1 MEEREGGREGEA
13 CYCWRVKLGREK
25 KHGQAIDR
33 WIHGRRLSI
42 VSYE

>member
-1 MEEREGGREGEA
+1 MEEREGGREKPVTVGGLNWGGE
-13 CYCWRVKLGREK
+13 